1 MENLENFVNFIINN
15 NIKKIEINNKDF
27 EKYDLY
33 KFEELFSNLEFNE
46 NNEIILNNIIIKF
59 ISLYNYREI
68 LEFKY

>member
-59 ISLYNYREI
+59 RSLYNYREI